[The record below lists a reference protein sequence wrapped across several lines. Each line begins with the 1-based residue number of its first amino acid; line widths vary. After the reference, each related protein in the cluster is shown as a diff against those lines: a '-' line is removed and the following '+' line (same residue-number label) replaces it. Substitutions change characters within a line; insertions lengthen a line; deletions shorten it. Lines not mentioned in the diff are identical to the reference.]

1 MAISVR
7 QIFEVN
13 LEGGVVVDGFPSK
26 GLVNAITSE
35 CIIRS
40 TKTKMV
46 AVLDSP
52 DFPTLSIIS
61 DYLPQFP
68 ARIYANEELKIAFF
82 VTELE
87 IDKSMY
93 REIAETMLKWA
104 LDHHCRLIISA
115 AGVTIDDENRIDLIE
130 DEINLFA
137 ISSIKS
143 GQATIKKYGFSLLKS
158 GTISGIPAIL
168 LNEANLLNFEVIVL
182 VVRVIKELP
191 DFRAAATIS
200 DAITKIVPGVY
211 CDIRTLVDEAKIIEE
226 NIKKIREN
234 QRVTLRGGIYT

>member
-1 MAISVR
+1 MVISVR
-7 QIFEVN
+7 KITEVN
-13 LEGGVVVDGFPSK
+13 LEGGVVVDGFPSA

-68 ARIYANEELKIAFF
+68 VRIYANEELKIAFF

-87 IDKSMY
+87 IDKTMY

-104 LDHHCRLIISA
+104 LDHRCQLIISA
-115 AGVTIDDENRIDLIE
+115 AGITVDNDKKINSVE
-130 DEINLFA
+130 DETDLFA
-137 ISSIKS
+137 ISSTKS
-143 GQATIKKYGFSLLKS
+143 GQAIISKCGFPLLKS
-158 GTISGIPAIL
+158 GTISGVPAIL
-168 LNEANLLNFEVIVL
+168 LNEANLLNFAVIVL
-182 VVRVIKELP
+182 VVRVIREVP
-191 DFRAAATIS
+191 DFRAAAIIS
-200 DAITKIVPGVY
+200 NAITKIVPGVY
-211 CDIRTLVDEAKIIEE
+211 CNIGTLMVEAKMIEE
-226 NIKKIREN
+226 DIKKIREN
-234 QRVTLRGGIYT
+234 QRVTLRGGIYS

>member
-1 MAISVR
+1 MILFSTKKVKDIIIFLNYRNNVIETKMAISVR
-7 QIFEVN
+7 QIIEVN
-13 LEGGVVVDGFPSK
+13 LEGGVVVDRFP
-26 GLVNAITSE
+26 
-35 CIIRS
+35 
-40 TKTKMV
+40 
-46 AVLDSP
+46 
-52 DFPTLSIIS
+52 
-61 DYLPQFP
+61 
-68 ARIYANEELKIAFF
+68 NEELKIAFF

-115 AGVTIDDENRIDLIE
+115 AGVTIDDEKRIDSIE

-143 GQATIKKYGFSLLKS
+143 GQATIKKYGFPLLKS
-158 GTISGIPAIL
+158 GTFSGIPAIL

-191 DFRAAATIS
+191 DFRAAAIIS
-200 DAITKIVPGVY
+200 DAITKIVPGVH
-211 CDIRTLVDEAKIIEE
+211 CDIGTLMGEAKIIEE